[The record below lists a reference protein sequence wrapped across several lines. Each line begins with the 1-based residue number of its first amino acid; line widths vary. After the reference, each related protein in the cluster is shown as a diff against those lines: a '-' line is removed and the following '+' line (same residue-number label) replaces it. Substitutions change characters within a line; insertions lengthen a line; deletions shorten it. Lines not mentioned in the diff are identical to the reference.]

1 MGKSFRGDELPEELA
16 WREGRLKKIRRAKA
30 ELKKEAVFGQ
40 IKEQRGFR
48 RRKTA

>member
-1 MGKSFRGDELPEELA
+1 MAR
-16 WREGRLKKIRRAKA
+16 REGWLKKIRRPKA
-30 ELKKEAVFGQ
+30 ELEKEAVFGQ